1 MSDPKKTMTGN
12 DLWFFLSESGVDE
25 NFTAFPAMDS
35 EEVRQRIDRIKAIKN
50 IGVSPA
56 EIKAAML
63 LWPDADDDEL
73 IAFLTLYRKA
83 VEWLL
88 KHYRPKC
95 FLMPFMRGLREQ
107 MEKEKMTETER
118 KQYADFNRE
127 WDTHGR
133 AGDALKEMRRRESV
147 ARATGPKVSF
157 KDE

>member
-1 MSDPKKTMTGN
+1 MSDPKKIMDG
-12 DLWFFLSESGVDE
+12 DALWTFLMESGVDE
-25 NFTAFPAMDS
+25 HFTAFPVNDS

-73 IAFLTLYRKA
+73 VAFLKLYHGA
-83 VEWLL
+83 AELLL
-88 KHYRPKC
+88 KHYRPRC

-107 MEKEKMTETER
+107 IELEKMTPEGRKRYER
-118 KQYADFNRE
+118 NHPGYDG
-127 WDTHGR
+127 HGR
-133 AGDALKEMRRRESV
+133 AGKALKEMRRRESV